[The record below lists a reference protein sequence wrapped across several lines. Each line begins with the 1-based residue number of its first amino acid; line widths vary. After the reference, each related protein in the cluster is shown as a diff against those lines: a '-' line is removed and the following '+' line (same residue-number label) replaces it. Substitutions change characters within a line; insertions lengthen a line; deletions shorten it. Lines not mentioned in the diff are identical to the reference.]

1 MKNLK
6 RGKIPIL
13 AFIVIVFIVGFAV
26 LMFLIYDFVTL
37 LYTELII
44 VIDIFGNW
52 LKSLT

>member
-6 RGKIPIL
+6 RGKVPIL
-13 AFIVIVFIVGFAV
+13 AAMVIIFIVGFFV

-37 LYTELII
+37 LCTELMI
-44 VIDIFGNW
+44 VIDIFCNW